1 MRIAVDAMLLGG
13 THSGVEAAIEG
24 LCLGLREAG
33 GGHEFLVA
41 HRPAYDAGDL
51 RGGPVTA
58 FRAPAWTGPRA
69 GRIVWERA
77 VLPRRAR
84 RWGAQVLHAPGYI
97 LPSGWRGPAVL
108 TVYDILALTH
118 PEWCKWSN
126 AVHYRRALPRSI
138 ARADLVAV
146 PSEFVRG
153 EVLERLGVAPE
164 KVRVVPLGVSPQMTP
179 APPEAVAAVR
189 SQLDLPQRYL
199 LWVGNIEPKKNLEGM
214 VRAFELAA
222 PDIPHDFVIAGR
234 AAWKAGPSLEAL
246 ARSPVSERLRRLGY
260 VPASML
266 PALYTGADLLVQWSL
281 YEGAGLTPLEAMACG
296 TPAVVSDG
304 GALPEVAGQA
314 APVVPLGD
322 PAALAAEVV
331 SLLTESGRLERL
343 RAGTRGW
350 AAQFTWPAHA
360 RRMVALYEEAVGLA
374 TRA

>member
-1 MRIAVDAMLLGG
+1 MLLGG

-24 LCLGLREAG
+24 LCLGLREAD

-41 HRPAYDAGDL
+41 HRPAYDAVEL
-51 RGGPVTA
+51 RGGPITA
-58 FRAPAWTGPRA
+58 FRTPAWTGPRA
-69 GRIVWERA
+69 GRIIWERA
-77 VLPRRAR
+77 ALPRVAR

-97 LPSGWRGPAVL
+97 LPAGWRGPAVL

-126 AVHYRRALPRSI
+126 VAHYRRALPRSV

-146 PSEFVRG
+146 PSECVRG
-153 EVLERLGVAPE
+153 ELLEGLGVAPE
-164 KVRVVPLGVSPQMTP
+164 KVRVVPLGVAPHMAP
-179 APPEAVAAVR
+179 APEEAVAAVR
-189 SQLDLPQRYL
+189 NYYDLPARYL

-222 PDIPHDFVIAGR
+222 PEIPHEFVIAGR
-234 AAWKAGPSLEAL
+234 AAWKAGPALEAI
-246 ARSPVSERLRRLGY
+246 ARSPVGPRIRRLGY
-260 VPASML
+260 VPASLL
-266 PALYTGADLLVQWSL
+266 PALYTGADLLVHWSL

-322 PAALAAEVV
+322 AAAPAAEIVA
-331 SLLTESGRLERL
+331 LLTEPGRLERL
-343 RAGTRGW
+343 RAGARGW

-360 RRMVALYEEAVGLA
+360 RRMVALYEEAVGRA